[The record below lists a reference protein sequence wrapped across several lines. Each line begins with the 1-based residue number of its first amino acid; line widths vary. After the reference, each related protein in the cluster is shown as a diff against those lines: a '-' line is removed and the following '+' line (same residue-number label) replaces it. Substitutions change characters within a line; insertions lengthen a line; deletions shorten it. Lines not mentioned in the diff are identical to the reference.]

1 MMKIITHILIVTL
14 FFVAKVVSA
23 QEYNITAT
31 VVNVTSDQGKVSYA
45 LYDKENYMKQ
55 PIQAKKATIENGK
68 STVVFENVPLGEYAV
83 ICFHDKNENNKMDF
97 EPSGMPM
104 EDYGASNNVMR
115 MGPPMYH
122 DSKFLLT
129 DKDVSLEIKF

>member
-1 MMKIITHILIVTL
+1 MKIITHILIVTL